1 MDAPQSKHHR
11 LHPAWTVC
19 FACCLMMFIA
29 MGMNANL
36 FWFDLLRVIHVDLS
50 FAVNVNPSLHSN
62 ACNLSCCCES
72 IR

>member
-29 MGMNANL
+29 IAGISL
-36 FWFDLLRVIHVDLS
+36 IHII
-50 FAVNVNPSLHSN
+50 NKK
-62 ACNLSCCCES
+62 EKEQ
-72 IR
+72 